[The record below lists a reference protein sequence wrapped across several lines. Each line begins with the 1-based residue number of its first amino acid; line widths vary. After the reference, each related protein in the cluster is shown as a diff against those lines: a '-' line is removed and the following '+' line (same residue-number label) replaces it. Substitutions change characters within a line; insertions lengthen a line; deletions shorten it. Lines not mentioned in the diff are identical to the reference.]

1 VSKEYLAITVGVPQ
15 QQAFSVDAC
24 IDRHPSV
31 DTARRI
37 DSNGK
42 PALTEFE
49 VGHPLSEDR
58 LVQTMLLCIT
68 QTAHGAVH
76 M

>member
-1 VSKEYLAITVGVPQ
+1 VRKEYLAITVGVPQ
-15 QQAFSVDAC
+15 QQAFTVDAC

-37 DSNGK
+37 DPNGK

-49 VGHPLSEDR
+49 VSRFLFCP
-58 LVQTMLLCIT
+58 
-68 QTAHGAVH
+68 
-76 M
+76 